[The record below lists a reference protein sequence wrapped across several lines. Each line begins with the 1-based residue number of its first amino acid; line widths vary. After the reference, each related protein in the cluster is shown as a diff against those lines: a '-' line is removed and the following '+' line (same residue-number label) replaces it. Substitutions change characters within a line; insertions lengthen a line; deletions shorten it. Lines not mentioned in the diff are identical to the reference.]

1 MPTVWFSCIQYV
13 LNRKFDKYG
22 RVKLTRLWHIGNGY
36 RIHPRPKFW
45 FTSIFNHAFVY
56 NLWLRIFLIN
66 GKRLTLSQ
74 KCWKAYFYDFSCWAK
89 LFVIWPMNQRDPIYL
104 REVAD
109 MKPSNLNFEMT
120 IVIRSGSTNFR
131 QSAILVLMKDVD
143 EKCML
148 VKQLLDLFTKVL
160 PHYMI

>member
-1 MPTVWFSCIQYV
+1 
-13 LNRKFDKYG
+13 
-22 RVKLTRLWHIGNGY
+22 
-36 RIHPRPKFW
+36 
-45 FTSIFNHAFVY
+45 
-56 NLWLRIFLIN
+56 
-66 GKRLTLSQ
+66 
-74 KCWKAYFYDFSCWAK
+74 
-89 LFVIWPMNQRDPIYL
+89 MNQRDPIYL